1 MKTDF
6 SVVDAARVV
15 GIDPGRLRGWL
26 QHSHIE
32 FGRRTATGRIRF
44 SARDVR
50 AIALMTAAVDHGVP
64 PALAGPQAARLVDRI
79 GTWTDRPLIAVW
91 THNPSVAPYLAP
103 DGVTARFEGA
113 AIVIP
118 LKPLFAALEKRA
130 A

>member
-26 QHSHIE
+26 QHAHID
-32 FGRRTATGRIRF
+32 FGRRTPTGRIRF
-44 SARDVR
+44 SLRDVR
-50 AIALMTAAVDHGVP
+50 AIALMAAAVDHGVP
-64 PALAGPQAARLVDRI
+64 PALAGPQAARLIDRI

-91 THNPSVAPYLAP
+91 TRNPEVAPYVAP
-103 DGVTARFEGA
+103 EGVAGRFQGA
-113 AIVIP
+113 AIVVP
-118 LKPLFAALEKRA
+118 LKPLFAELDRRA